1 MFLSKIV
8 KAVSFLREVKQE
20 VIKVKWPTFR
30 EATLVSL
37 FVIIAAG
44 LAGLL
49 FLLVDSIIYKA
60 VKLLLGIGG

>member
-8 KAVSFLREVKQE
+8 KAVRFLREVKQE

-30 EATLVSL
+30 EAALISL

-60 VKLLLGIGG
+60 IKLLLGIGG

>member
-30 EATLVSL
+30 EAALISL

-60 VKLLLGIGG
+60 IKLLLGIGG

>member
-8 KAVSFLREVKQE
+8 KAVSFLREVQQE

-30 EATLVSL
+30 EAALISL

-60 VKLLLGIGG
+60 IKLLLGIGG

>member
-1 MFLSKIV
+1 M

-30 EATLVSL
+30 EAALISL

-60 VKLLLGIGG
+60 IKLLLGIGG

>member
-30 EATLVSL
+30 EATL
-37 FVIIAAG
+37 
-44 LAGLL
+44 
-49 FLLVDSIIYKA
+49 
-60 VKLLLGIGG
+60 